1 MKQAMLR
8 KGATLLI
15 PLMLISACTPYR
27 SQYVGFRPAEDYVN
41 RLVVSGVTIGGEAF
55 ADRGAAHE
63 AFGFDIKGSG
73 LIPVQIV
80 MTNQGS
86 KNLEIV
92 TNQTFLVNDQNR
104 YFQVV
109 PNNAAVDRI
118 EKSTQFAAF
127 FGSETGKG
135 AVIGAVGGAILGAAV
150 GIVTGQNV
158 GEALGKGA
166 AIGGA
171 GGAVAGGIK
180 GGTSPDR
187 ERAIINDIRAK
198 GLEGKTLP
206 AGSIASGFLFFPAEA
221 DTARDLRLQL
231 RERETGEVHNVVL
244 KFK

>member
-1 MKQAMLR
+1 MKKRILKQGAML
-8 KGATLLI
+8 LV
-15 PLMLISACTPYR
+15 PFMLISACTPYR
-27 SQYVGFRPAEDYVN
+27 SQYVGFRPADDYVN

-55 ADRGAAHE
+55 DDKGAAQD
-63 AFGFDIKGSG
+63 AFGFDIKGTG
-73 LIPVQIV
+73 LIPVQLV
-80 MTNQGS
+80 MTNQGT

-92 TNQTFLVNDQNR
+92 TNQTFLVNEKNL

-109 PNNAAVDRI
+109 PNVTALDRI

-127 FGSETGKG
+127 FGSEAGKG
-135 AVIGAVGGAILGAAV
+135 AVLGAVGGAILGAAV
-150 GIVTGQNV
+150 GIVSGHNI

-171 GGAVAGGIK
+171 GGAVAGGVK
-180 GGTSPDR
+180 GGTSGER
-187 ERAIINDIRAK
+187 ERTIIEDIRAK

-221 DTARDLRLQL
+221 DTARNLRLQL
-231 RERETGEVHNVVL
+231 RERETGEIHNVIL

>member
-1 MKQAMLR
+1 MKHAML
-8 KGATLLI
+8 KNGATLLV
-15 PLMLISACTPYR
+15 PLMLVSACTPYR

-55 ADRGAAHE
+55 ADSGAAQD

-73 LIPVQIV
+73 LIPAQIV
-80 MTNQGS
+80 MTNQGR

-92 TNQTFLVNDQNR
+92 SGQTFLVNDQNR

-109 PNNAAVDRI
+109 PNAVAVDRI
-118 EKSTQFAAF
+118 EKSTQFASF

-135 AVIGAVGGAILGAAV
+135 AVLGAVGGAVLGAAV
-150 GIVTGQNV
+150 GIVSGRGI
-158 GEALGKGA
+158 GEAIGKGA

-171 GGAVAGGIK
+171 GGAVAGGLK
-180 GGTSPDR
+180 GGTSGER
-187 ERAIINDIRAK
+187 ERTIINDIRAK
-198 GLEGKTLP
+198 GLEGKTIP

-221 DTARDLRLQL
+221 DTARELRLQL
-231 RERETGEVHNVVL
+231 RDQDTGEIHNVVL

>member
-1 MKQAMLR
+1 MKHALLK
-8 KGATLLI
+8 KGAALLI

-55 ADRGAAHE
+55 ADKGAAHE

-92 TNQTFLVNDQNR
+92 TNQTFLVNEQNR

-109 PNNAAVDRI
+109 PNEVALDRI

-127 FGSETGKG
+127 FGSEAGKG
-135 AVIGAVGGAILGAAV
+135 AVLGAVGGAILGAAV
-150 GIVTGQNV
+150 GIVSGHSI
-158 GEALGKGA
+158 GEAIGKGA

-171 GGAVAGGIK
+171 GGAVAGGLK
-180 GGTSPDR
+180 GGTSGER
-187 ERAIINDIRAK
+187 ERTIINDIRAK

-206 AGSIASGFLFFPAEA
+206 AESIASGFLFFPAEA
-221 DTARDLRLQL
+221 DTAQDLRLQL
-231 RERETGEVHNVVL
+231 RERETGVVHNVVL

>member
-1 MKQAMLR
+1 MKHAMLK

-15 PLMLISACTPYR
+15 PLMLVSACTPYR

-55 ADRGAAHE
+55 ADKGAAQE

-73 LIPVQIV
+73 LIPVQVV
-80 MTNQGS
+80 MTNQGT

-109 PNNAAVDRI
+109 PNAVAVDRI
-118 EKSTQFAAF
+118 EKSTQFASF

-135 AVIGAVGGAILGAAV
+135 AVLGAVGGAILGAAV
-150 GIVTGQNV
+150 GIVSGRNI
-158 GEALGKGA
+158 GEAIGKGA

-180 GGTSPDR
+180 GGASGER
-187 ERAIINDIRAK
+187 ERNIINDIRAK

-231 RERETGEVHNVVL
+231 RERETGEIHNVVL
-244 KFK
+244 KFR

>member
-1 MKQAMLR
+1 MKKTMLKR
-8 KGATLLI
+8 GAILLV

-55 ADRGAAHE
+55 ADKGAAHE

-80 MTNQGS
+80 MTNQGA

-92 TNQTFLVNDQNR
+92 TSQTFLVNEQNR

-109 PNNAAVDRI
+109 PNAVALDRI

-135 AVIGAVGGAILGAAV
+135 AVLGAVGGAILGAAV
-150 GIVTGQNV
+150 GIVTGQNI

-180 GGTSPDR
+180 GGTSGER
-187 ERAIINDIRAK
+187 ERTIINDIRAK

-231 RERETGEVHNVVL
+231 RERESGEIHSVIL

>member
-1 MKQAMLR
+1 MKKAILKQ
-8 KGATLLI
+8 GAALLV

-55 ADRGAAHE
+55 ADKGAAQE
-63 AFGFDIKGSG
+63 AFGFDIKGCG
-73 LIPVQIV
+73 LIPVQVV
-80 MTNQGS
+80 MTNQGT

-109 PNNAAVDRI
+109 PNAVALDRI
-118 EKSTQFAAF
+118 EKSTQFASF

-135 AVIGAVGGAILGAAV
+135 AILGAVGGAVLGAAV
-150 GIVTGQNV
+150 GIVSGHGI
-158 GEALGKGA
+158 GEAIGKGA

-171 GGAVAGGIK
+171 GGAVAGGVK
-180 GGTSPDR
+180 GGTSGER
-187 ERAIINDIRAK
+187 ERTIINDIRAK

-231 RERETGEVHNVVL
+231 RERETGVIHSVTL